1 MPAEPNRWE
10 VTSSAGTMGVLM
22 VVRPSRGTKKNPSTS
37 AFGNKATRDSECWER
52 KRRSDR
58 TVSGKGWNPR
68 PMIGKENEKGL
79 CDQSGKAGKA
89 GRCSAKSNRMKPE
102 VKKWVYRSRGAG
114 CGDEPKGDRGL
125 LSIGS
130 LMTAD
135 EK

>member
-1 MPAEPNRWE
+1 MLGEE
-10 VTSSAGTMGVLM
+10 
-22 VVRPSRGTKKNPSTS
+22 TK
-37 AFGNKATRDSECWER
+37 
-52 KRRSDR
+52 SDR

-79 CDQSGKAGKA
+79 SGKAGKA
-89 GRCSAKSNRMKPE
+89 GRCSAKSGRMKPE
-102 VKKWVYRSRGAG
+102 AKKWVYRSGGAG

-135 EK
+135 EM